1 MPAISINNDVAT
13 AIALY
18 FSTSENQ
25 AEIINILIASV
36 ETLKQ
41 QSGFISF
48 SIHKSQDGLR
58 VATYE
63 QWHNQADYEA
73 FLNSV
78 AGKGL
83 TAKLSAFPVESHVF
97 EIVASQ
103 SISGSRVPPKIIKDG
118 FLTHF
123 AEFRTTP
130 GNQPRLVELE
140 KEYIVK
146 AFEHNTGLVSAN
158 FHRSLDGLMT
168 INYGQWISQE
178 AFNAILQAPGFES
191 TGSGYWVGLAENE
204 FHLYD
209 VVFTEPAQENN

>member
-1 MPAISINNDVAT
+1 MPTISINNDVAT

-25 AEIINILIASV
+25 EEIINILIASV
-36 ETLKQ
+36 EILRQ
-41 QSGFISF
+41 QSGFISL

-63 QWHNQADYEA
+63 QWHNQEGYEA

-78 AGKGL
+78 AGKTL
-83 TAKLSAFPVESHVF
+83 TSRLSAFPVESHLF

-103 SISGSRVPPKIIKDG
+103 SMSGSPVPPKIFMDG

-130 GNQPRLVELE
+130 ENQPRLVELE

-146 AFEHNTGLVSAN
+146 AFENNTGLVSAN

-191 TGSGYWVGLAENE
+191 SGSGYWVGLAENE

-209 VVFTEPAQENN
+209 VVFTEPAEENN

>member
-18 FSTSENQ
+18 FSTSKNQ
-25 AEIINILIASV
+25 QEIIDILIASV

-73 FLNSV
+73 FLNSA
-78 AGKGL
+78 AGKAL
-83 TAKLSAFPVESHVF
+83 SAKISAFPAESHLF
-97 EIVASQ
+97 EIVTSQ
-103 SISGSRVPPKIIKDG
+103 SISANHVPPKIITGG
-118 FLTHF
+118 FITHF

-130 GNQPRLVELE
+130 ENQPRLVELE

-146 AFEHNTGLVSAN
+146 AFENNTGLVSAN

-178 AFNAILQAPGFES
+178 AFNDILRSPGFES

-209 VVFTEPAQENN
+209 VVFTEPAEENN